1 MASVLLCFV
10 QTARSHPWIIS
21 FISDLIAT
29 QHRADSTVQKF
40 WGNLL
45 RGKGFQYFF
54 LEIDKYIT
62 EVLFVCLTHQSVTI
76 ASANIALQ
84 YCSDVNEE
92 QRVWLWRVT
101 LRAPAIAQEMGRWEW
116 NAGVVP
122 EAEKQQKED
131 AGQGWLWGEGGLERI
146 GDERKWMKIKSED
159 MRGRRGR
166 IISKVGGRDVDA
178 INFLWVTIK
187 QSCPHRGWLSSFG
200 GKIGA
205 SPLGCHS
212 WSKQA
217 WLLKLEFLSLKGT
230 FQMRLENHHP
240 LFPGLC
246 HCLFWGLLLSWDL
259 GCLGRG
265 VGGHKRHQ
273 LLHILSEAGE
283 V

>member
-1 MASVLLCFV
+1 M
-10 QTARSHPWIIS
+10 
-21 FISDLIAT
+21 
-29 QHRADSTVQKF
+29 
-40 WGNLL
+40 
-45 RGKGFQYFF
+45 
-54 LEIDKYIT
+54 
-62 EVLFVCLTHQSVTI
+62 LFVCLTHQSVTI
-76 ASANIALQ
+76 ASANTALQ

-92 QRVWLWRVT
+92 QRVWLRRVT

-116 NAGVVP
+116 NAGVVL

-200 GKIGA
+200 GKTGA

-265 VGGHKRHQ
+265 VVATRGTNYCTSSQRLEKSKREKLVNKNNLTEEGFCDHRVSGITDRC
-273 LLHILSEAGE
+273 LARKTVLGR
-283 V
+283 